1 MENLKKIFRGLLVIG
16 LTLLSVSAFAGA
28 DALSP
33 EVRSKEFSLS
43 RKSLALDGYDPVA
56 YFQEG
61 PKKGS
66 KHLSYT
72 FKGVLYYFSSETNRA
87 KFIENPCQYE
97 PQYGGWCAWAMFD
110 GGGRTEANPES
121 YKIID
126 GKLYVFYD
134 GFFGNTR
141 AQWDARGD
149 DETLIKTADQYWAE
163 QVFK

>member
-1 MENLKKIFRGLLVIG
+1 MKNLKKILQGLWVIG
-16 LTLLSVSAFAGA
+16 LTLLPLSLFAESE
-28 DALSP
+28 ALSP
-33 EVRSKEFSLS
+33 DVRSKEFSLS
-43 RKSLALDGYDPVA
+43 RKSLALSGYDPVA

-66 KHLSYT
+66 KQLSHT
-72 FKGVLYYFSSETNRA
+72 FKGVLYYFSSEANRA
-87 KFIENPCQYE
+87 KFIEDPYKYE

-134 GFFGNTR
+134 GFFGDTLALWN
-141 AQWDARGD
+141 DKGD
-149 DETLIKTADQYWAE
+149 DETLINTADQYWGK